1 MSDEEDDV
9 TQEVEENYY
18 AFLNVPKNATNEQI
32 NNAYRKLSR
41 IYHPD
46 KHTDSNSKQNAT
58 ALFNR
63 TKRAYE
69 VLSDPHKRA
78 IYDCVG
84 EKGLQTDGWEIVHRT
99 KTPAEIREEYES
111 LARAREERKLLQRT
125 NPRGNITINVNA
137 TELFAP
143 YDDNELPKVEV
154 SSMSISQ
161 SIEAPITLKDTVTMS
176 GNLQSSNGTG
186 SGNFL
191 ISGRRLINKGWLELD
206 LGAGNGPLVGMKASR
221 NLSQK
226 VFCNGGLSL
235 NFRDHGVVPTFV
247 TTLAVQLDKHTV
259 GYLTYNASTQ
269 SSMSTSIESQSEKHA
284 WSTSVSIGVPH
295 CYLSASYTRKLAQY
309 EMKLKAA
316 VKVGTFGFL
325 TECGAEKKV
334 SKYSSVVATVS
345 VGRPTG
351 VFLRLKLIRSSQTY
365 VFPIH
370 LSDEIVPA
378 AIFYAT
384 IAPIITWFVVKKT
397 LIDPMNQERRS
408 IELQK
413 TRKNNEQRLALKK
426 EEARVAIE
434 LMMHT
439 YERIVLEE
447 NERQGLIILK
457 ALYGALTEN
466 DDENDSKIDVTIP
479 TQCLVN
485 SSTLILYNSTKSEL
499 PGFYDPCIGE
509 EKSLF
514 IEYSYKNQ
522 QHSISIRDTEPVRLP
537 KPLSE

>member
-1 MSDEEDDV
+1 MNDEDEASG
-9 TQEVEENYY
+9 EVEENYY
-18 AFLNVPKNATNEQI
+18 AFLNLPKNATNDQI
-32 NNAYRKLSR
+32 NAAYRKLSK

-46 KHTDSNSKQNAT
+46 KHVDPNSKHNAEM
-58 ALFNR
+58 LFNR

-84 EKGLQTDGWEIVHRT
+84 EKGLRTDGWEIVHRT
-99 KTPAEIREEYES
+99 KTPAEIREEYEA
-111 LARAREERKLLQRT
+111 LARAQEERKLMQRT

-137 TELFAP
+137 TELFTP
-143 YDDNELPKVEV
+143 YDDDEFPKIEV

-161 SIEAPITLKDTVTMS
+161 SIEAPITLKDTVIMS
-176 GNLQSSNGTG
+176 GNLHSSNGIG

-191 ISGRRLINKGWLELD
+191 ISGRRLVNKGWLELD
-206 LGAGNGPLVGMKASR
+206 LGAGNGPVVGFKGSR
-221 NLSQK
+221 TLSQK
-226 VFCNGGLSL
+226 VFCNGGMSL
-235 NFRDHGVVPTFV
+235 NFQNTGVIPSFV
-247 TTLAVQLDKHTV
+247 STLAVQLDKHTI

-269 SSMSTSIESQSEKHA
+269 SSMSTSIENSTEKHA
-284 WSTSVSIGVPH
+284 WNTSVSIGVPH
-295 CYLSASYTRKLAQY
+295 CYLSASYTRKLTQY
-309 EMKLKAA
+309 ELKLKVA
-316 VKVGTFGFL
+316 VKAGTFGFL

-351 VFLRLKLIRSSQTY
+351 VYLRLKLIRSTQTY

-378 AIFYAT
+378 AIFYASVVPF
-384 IAPIITWFVVKKT
+384 IAWFAIKKS
-397 LIDPMNQERRS
+397 LIDPMNQERKN
-408 IELQK
+408 IEIQK

-426 EEARVAIE
+426 EEARAATE
-434 LMMHT
+434 LMIHT

-447 NERQGLIILK
+447 NEREGLIILK
-457 ALYGALTEN
+457 AVYGAIESN
-466 DDENDSKIDVTIP
+466 DNETNSKIDVTIP

-485 SSTLILYNSTKSEL
+485 SGSLTFYNSTKSEL

-509 EKSLF
+509 EKCLN
-514 IEYSYKNQ
+514 IEYSYKKQ
-522 QHSISIRDTEPVRLP
+522 QHSISIKDTEAVRLP
-537 KPLSE
+537 LRE

>member
-1 MSDEEDDV
+1 MSDDDEA

-18 AFLNVPKNATNEQI
+18 AFLNLPKNATSEQI
-32 NNAYRKLSR
+32 NAAYRKLSR

-46 KHTDSNSKQNAT
+46 KHVDPNSKHKAET
-58 ALFNR
+58 LFNR

-84 EKGLQTDGWEIVHRT
+84 EKGLKTDGWEIVHRT
-99 KTPAEIREEYES
+99 KTPAEIREEYEN
-111 LARAREERKLLQRT
+111 LARAQEERKLLQRT

-143 YDDNELPKVEV
+143 YDDDEIPKIEV

-176 GNLQSSNGTG
+176 GNLHSSNGTG

-206 LGAGNGPLVGMKASR
+206 LGAGNGPMMGVKGSR

-235 NFRDHGVVPTFV
+235 NFRESGVVPAFV
-247 TTLAVQLDKHTV
+247 TTLAVQLDKHTI
-259 GYLTYNASTQ
+259 GYLTYNASAQ
-269 SSMSTSIESQSEKHA
+269 SSMSTSIESQTEKHA
-284 WSTSVSIGVPH
+284 WNTSLLIGVPH
-295 CYLSASYTRKLAQY
+295 CYITASYTRKLIQY
-309 EMKLKAA
+309 ELKLKVA
-316 VKVGTFGFL
+316 VKAGTFGFL

-351 VFLRLKLIRSSQTY
+351 VYLRLKLIRSNQTY

-384 IAPIITWFVVKKT
+384 IAPVIGWFLIKKT
-397 LIDPMNQERRS
+397 LIDPMNQERKS
-408 IELQK
+408 IEIKK

-426 EEARVAIE
+426 EEARAAVE

-447 NERQGLIILK
+447 NDRQGLIILK
-457 ALYGALTEN
+457 AVYGAFEQ
-466 DDENDSKIDVTIP
+466 DDENESKIDVTIP

-485 SSTLILYNSTKSEL
+485 TSTLILYNSTKSEL

-509 EKSLF
+509 EKSLY
-514 IEYSYKNQ
+514 IEYSYQNQ
-522 QHSISIRDTEPVRLP
+522 QHSISIKDTEAIRLP
-537 KPLSE
+537 LRE

>member
-46 KHTDSNSKQNAT
+46 KHTDLNSKQNAT

-176 GNLQSSNGTG
+176 GNLHSSNGTG